1 MERKSGAVTKSG
13 RQKTSVYLDADQRR
27 RLVRLAKR
35 TGRKQSELIREAIE
49 RYEPP
54 TGADRNFALAGGFSR
69 VDDDPRPTSAIPDA
83 ELMRGFGE

>member
-1 MERKSGAVTKSG
+1 M
-13 RQKTSVYLDADQRR
+13 QPIL
-27 RLVRLAKR
+27 LAKR

-54 TGADRNFALAGGFSR
+54 AGGDRDFALAGGFSR
-69 VDDDPRPTSAIPDA
+69 TDSDRRPISEIPEA